1 MARRNRAN
9 VQRTC
14 VHLAIFVAALFLL
27 YTVFIRS
34 DSKIAPVRYSRTS
47 SRFNADGWPI
57 STSLDKIEPVR
68 NSNDDSRHRLADA
81 EQLAKDNAN
90 KKAASREA
98 VADSTDAQR
107 ASKQYQGDI
116 KELSDDRREPANPNF
131 EIAQG
136 GNRKLRGKEADVKT
150 KSPAEIEEDA
160 AVEDVLNDILKMAP
174 SKYFSLASLVSII
187 LTCIVIVF
195 SKSYCPYS
203 KKAKHILFDIYNIE
217 PPPYV
222 VELDKHEMGTS
233 IQARL
238 ADITHRS
245 TVPNVLIRGRSIGGG
260 DDVAALYEAGKLE
273 EKIRECGGKQIMKMV
288 QVADS

>member
-1 MARRNRAN
+1 MGRRYRAK

-14 VHLAIFVAALFLL
+14 VHLAILVAALFLL
-27 YTVFIRS
+27 YTAFIRS
-34 DSKIAPVRYSRTS
+34 NSKIA
-47 SRFNADGWPI
+47 PI

-68 NSNDDSRHRLADA
+68 YSNDDSRQRLADA

-90 KKAASREA
+90 KRTTSREA
-98 VADSTDAQR
+98 ADDSTDAQR

-116 KELSDDRREPANPNF
+116 KELSGDRREPANPNF

-136 GNRKLRGKEADVKT
+136 GNRRLRGKETDVNT

-174 SKYFSLASLVSII
+174 I
-187 LTCIVIVF
+187 IVF

-203 KKAKHILFDIYNIE
+203 KKAKHILLNIYNIE

-260 DDVAALYEAGKLE
+260 DDVAALHEAGKLE
-273 EKIRECGGKQIMKMV
+273 EKVRECGGKQIMKMV